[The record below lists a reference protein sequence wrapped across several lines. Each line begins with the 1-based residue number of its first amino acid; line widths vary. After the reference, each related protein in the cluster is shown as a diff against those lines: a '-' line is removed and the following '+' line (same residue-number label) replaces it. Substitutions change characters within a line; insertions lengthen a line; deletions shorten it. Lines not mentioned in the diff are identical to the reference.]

1 MSIIFQFVYIERT
14 FVCKGLTI
22 AVFILVRNWPDNI
35 EVLIIW
41 VNVGTMSRHL
51 SRRNIGIGFKAQE
64 VGLELFIIVWNC
76 VIVTG

>member
-14 FVCKGLTI
+14 FVSKGLTI
-22 AVFILVRNWPDNI
+22 AVSILFRNWPTNI

-51 SRRNIGIGFKAQE
+51 SRKYIGMGSKVQE
-64 VGLELFIIVWNC
+64 VGLELFIIASNC